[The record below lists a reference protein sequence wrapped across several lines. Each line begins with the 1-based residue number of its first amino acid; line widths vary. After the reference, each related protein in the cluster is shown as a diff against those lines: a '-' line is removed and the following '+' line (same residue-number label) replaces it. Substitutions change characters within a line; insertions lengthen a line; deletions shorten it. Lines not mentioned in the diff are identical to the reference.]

1 MSTGRTLAQ
10 MCGKTQLCAVRPTS
24 TVAHAARTMRDHR
37 VGAVLVSEGGLLHGI
52 LSERDVTYRAVAAGL
67 DPAATQV
74 GQIMTRDVL
83 TASPETLAINGLQ
96 MMAENQIRH
105 LPLVD
110 GGNVVGIVSLRDFLA
125 EEMAQVQD
133 KISFEGAIAE
143 ELW

>member
-10 MCGKTQLCAVRPTS
+10 MCGNTELCAVGPTS
-24 TVAHAARTMRDHR
+24 TVADAARTMRDHR
-37 VGAVLVSEGGLLHGI
+37 IGAVLVSEGGMLHGI

-67 DPAATQV
+67 DPNTTQV
-74 GQIMTRDVL
+74 GQIMTREVL
-83 TASPETLAINGLQ
+83 TAGPATLAVNGLQ
-96 MMAENQIRH
+96 LMAENQVRH
-105 LPLVD
+105 LPVVD

-133 KISFEGAIAE
+133 ELSFEGAIAE